1 MQQISF
7 AHAEHQ
13 GKKRI
18 TKREKFLAEMEQ
30 IVPWQRLINLIEPH
44 YPKGQRGR
52 PPIGLARML
61 RLYFVQQWY
70 GLSDEAVEDA
80 VSDSAAIRA
89 FVAIDL
95 GREEAPDA
103 TTLLKFRQLLQ
114 KHELSKKILDEIN
127 AYLSERGLLMR
138 EGSMVDATIINAPSS
153 TKNKDKARDP
163 EMHQTKKGNQWY
175 HGMKAHIGADADS
188 GLVHSTH
195 YTAANESDVA
205 HTHRVLHGQE
215 KDVFLDAGYSGVEK
229 RQEILQ
235 AQADGSIEAD
245 LKFCVAMKRSVIKGM
260 AEGVIKE
267 LTQAREKLKA
277 QVRARVEHPFHV
289 VKNLFKHKKTRYRGL
304 KKNGA
309 QLDVLFALANLVIV
323 KKKLLTPRPQC
334 ACMVS

>member
-7 AHAEHQ
+7 AIAEHQ
-13 GKKRI
+13 SKKRI
-18 TKREKFLAEMEQ
+18 TKREKFLAEMDQ
-30 IVPWQRLINLIEPH
+30 VVPWQRLINLVEPH

-52 PPIGLARML
+52 PPIGLERML

-70 GLSDEAVEDA
+70 GLADEALEDA
-80 VSDSAAIRA
+80 VSDSTAIRA
-89 FVAIDL
+89 FVGVDL

-103 TTLLKFRQLLQ
+103 TTLLKFRHLLEA
-114 KHELSKKILDEIN
+114 KELTKGILN
-127 AYLSERGLLMR
+127 AVNAHLTERGLLMR
-138 EGSMVDATIINAPSS
+138 EGSMVDATIINAPTS

-195 YTAANESDVA
+195 YTAANESDIA
-205 HTHRVLHGQE
+205 HTHEVLHGQE
-215 KDVFLDAGYSGVEK
+215 KEVFLDAGYTGIEK
-229 RQEILQ
+229 REEIQQ
-235 AQADGSIEAD
+235 AQADGTLPAD
-245 LKFCVAMKRSVIKGM
+245 LKFCVAMKRSRLKGM
-260 AEGVIKE
+260 AEGPLKV
-267 LTQAREKLKA
+267 LTQALEKVKA

-323 KKKLLTPRPQC
+323 KKDLLKPRPRC
-334 ACMVS
+334 VCMAG